1 MYLASIPTFF
11 PASLLALYLAFYLT
25 SFLAY
30 VSGISSEIL
39 SGILSGIISSE
50 FLRGWCPGGNALIR
64 SLRWRSGGERSDPEV
79 AVGVRRTTEE
89 EGGGRR
95 RKEEGGLANIKS
107 NNPHLT
113 GGENFPIVCDCHA
126 RSWRNHAEQTKTITV
141 IGMYISSPSDF
152 LENIWHCRLASR
164 DEFLG
169 FLGCE
174 WSGDTKDDESLHTWT
189 LFARRDND

>member
-50 FLRGWCPGGNALIR
+50 FLRGWGPGGNALIR

-107 NNPHLT
+107 NNRT
-113 GGENFPIVCDCHA
+113 WQVGKTDRTNMKQT
-126 RSWRNHAEQTKTITV
+126 EQEETAVTEAATREPVRTV
-141 IGMYISSPSDF
+141 
-152 LENIWHCRLASR
+152 
-164 DEFLG
+164 
-169 FLGCE
+169 
-174 WSGDTKDDESLHTWT
+174 T
-189 LFARRDND
+189 